1 MIKNITKGLLFT
13 ETLKNKNIN
22 IIVCEEDNVTKMLLV
37 NTLDKIGINSVT
49 FFETTDKLYEYIQ
62 NLKSI
67 DKTTLIILDIRM
79 PEDSMQGD
87 ELCKILR
94 NENKNCKIIAATGL
108 KTKAYNLQTYINDGF
123 NDVLFKPYTRNELI
137 EVINNNI

>member
-1 MIKNITKGLLFT
+1 MIKNLTKGFLFT
-13 ETLKNKNIN
+13 ESLKTKNIN
-22 IIVCEEDNVTKMLLV
+22 IIVCEDDNIAKMLLV
-37 NTLDKIGINSVT
+37 KTLDKIGINSVT
-49 FFETTDKLYEYIQ
+49 FFETADKLYEYIQ

-67 DKTTLIILDIRM
+67 DKRTLIILDIKM

-94 NENKNCKIIAATGL
+94 NENRNCKIIAATGL
-108 KTKAYNLQTYINDGF
+108 KTKTYNLQAYLNDGF